1 LSSQDTVVRID
12 ASTGQVAAS
21 IPLGLADGHFVTGG
35 LVLSADA
42 VWTLD
47 TSPTGDG
54 PSDVVRIDAADDSV
68 SFVDTDA
75 RAGALAA
82 DGRSVWLS
90 GGEEAIEIDAASGE
104 IAQRIERPGGF
115 NPFAVAL
122 GRVWSVSQMTGDQ
135 YDVEGLNPETG
146 EIDSSVTIESSSPAI
161 LHPVSGASSLS
172 SDALWIAEYRRDVT
186 HISLNERDLA

>member
-1 LSSQDTVVRID
+1 
-12 ASTGQVAAS
+12 
-21 IPLGLADGHFVTGG
+21 
-35 LVLSADA
+35 

-54 PSDVVRIDAADDSV
+54 PSDVVRIDAGDDYV

-90 GGEEAIEIDAASGE
+90 GGTEAIEIDAASGE
-104 IAQRIERPGGF
+104 IAQRIELPGGF
-115 NPFAVAL
+115 SPFAVAS
-122 GRVWSVSQMTGDQ
+122 GRVWSVSQMTGSQ
-135 YDVEGLNPETG
+135 YDVVGLNPETG
-146 EIDSSVTIESSSPAI
+146 EIDSSVTIESSSPAT
-161 LHPVSGASSLS
+161 LHPVSGEPSPN

-186 HISLNERDLA
+186 HVSLS